1 MSTGELGESP
11 VVVLKEGS
19 VGLVKTHYF
28 EFAFPPDKF
37 ICENGKELG
46 PITVAYETYGT
57 LNSQKDNAVLI
68 EHALTANAHAAGY
81 HSDRDE
87 YPGWW
92 DVMIG
97 PGKAFDTDK
106 YFVICSNIL
115 GGCNGTTGPASN
127 NPETGQPYGYSFPI
141 ITINDMVAVQTKLL
155 NSLGIKH
162 LHCIAGGS
170 MGGMQ
175 ALELALRYPDLARSI
190 ILVAS
195 GAWSNPQSIA
205 IHKVGIQAIKDDP
218 NFNEG
223 NYYGRNKPDKGLAI
237 ARMIGHIT
245 YLNDKMLWEKFGRRS
260 DNPHDMK
267 SSFKYRFEIEK
278 YLQYQGSKFV
288 SRFDANSYIYIM
300 RAIDMYDASEGYNS
314 LYESFSR
321 MNLKKA
327 LLISFTSDW
336 LFPSYQ
342 SEEVVSALRANN
354 IKTTYQMIK
363 SNYGHDSFLLKYK
376 EMTPLI
382 KRHLEQV

>member
-1 MSTGELGESP
+1 
-11 VVVLKEGS
+11 
-19 VGLVKTHYF
+19 
-28 EFAFPPDKF
+28 
-37 ICENGKELG
+37 
-46 PITVAYETYGT
+46 
-57 LNSQKDNAVLI
+57 
-68 EHALTANAHAAGY
+68 
-81 HSDRDE
+81 
-87 YPGWW
+87 
-92 DVMIG
+92 
-97 PGKAFDTDK
+97 
-106 YFVICSNIL
+106 
-115 GGCNGTTGPASN
+115 
-127 NPETGQPYGYSFPI
+127 
-141 ITINDMVAVQTKLL
+141 
-155 NSLGIKH
+155 
-162 LHCIAGGS
+162 
-170 MGGMQ
+170 
-175 ALELALRYPDLARSI
+175 
-190 ILVAS
+190 
-195 GAWSNPQSIA
+195 
-205 IHKVGIQAIKDDP
+205 
-218 NFNEG
+218 
-223 NYYGRNKPDKGLAI
+223 
-237 ARMIGHIT
+237 
-245 YLNDKMLWEKFGRRS
+245 MLWEKFGRRS
-260 DNPHDMK
+260 DNPYDMK